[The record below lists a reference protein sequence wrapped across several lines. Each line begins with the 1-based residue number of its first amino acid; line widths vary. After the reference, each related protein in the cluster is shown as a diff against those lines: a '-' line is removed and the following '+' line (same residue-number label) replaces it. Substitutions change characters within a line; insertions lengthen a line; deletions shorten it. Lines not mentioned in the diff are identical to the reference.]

1 MSEERRQRPRLGL
14 KLPVRVSGFD
24 AQGRPWTE
32 MSTVLD
38 VSSSGAAFVLKHT
51 VTRGHVLH
59 LLVPLPKRFRSYD
72 LGDASYHVYGLV
84 RSTRSDPDGTRAGV
98 LFLGKHP
105 PRNFEKEPWAIYL
118 LPNDPDPTRPGA
130 GGAATGSAV
139 ADRREH
145 RRLDVFVDLI
155 VKRLD
160 GRTDGA
166 SEERTIAENIGR
178 GGARVLT
185 SLLVVTGDV
194 VMVQEVGGDFRTRAE
209 VRNVYVGPDH
219 VPRLCLHFLD
229 CEAPPRLVSA

>member
-14 KLPVRVSGFD
+14 KLPVRIAGHD
-24 AQGRPWTE
+24 AQGKPWTE

-38 VSSSGAAFVLKHT
+38 VSASGASFVLKHK
-51 VTRGHVLH
+51 VARGNVVH

-72 LGDASYHVYGLV
+72 LGDASYQVFALV
-84 RSTRSDPDGTRAGV
+84 RSARSDPDGTRVGV
-98 LFLGKHP
+98 MFLGKHP

-118 LPNDPDPTRPGA
+118 LPDDPDPTRAAA
-130 GGAATGSAV
+130 GGGRT
-139 ADRREH
+139 ADRRLH
-145 RRLDVFVDLI
+145 RRLDVFVDVV

-160 GRTDGA
+160 GRADGV

-185 SLLVVTGDV
+185 SLLVLTGDV

-219 VPRLCLHFLD
+219 IPRLCLRFLD
-229 CEAPPRLVSA
+229 AEAPPRLVSS

>member
-1 MSEERRQRPRLGL
+1 VTEERRQRPRLGL
-14 KLPVRVSGFD
+14 TLPIRVSGFD
-24 AQGRPWTE
+24 QQGQQWTE

-38 VSSSGAAFVLKHT
+38 VSASGASFILKHAAA
-51 VTRGHVLH
+51 RGNVLH

-84 RSTRSDPDGTRAGV
+84 RSARSEREGTRVGV

-105 PRNFEKEPWAIYL
+105 PRGFEKEPAAIYL
-118 LPNDPDPTRPGA
+118 LPDDPDPGRRAGA
-130 GGAATGSAV
+130 PE
-139 ADRREH
+139 DRRVH
-145 RRLDVFVDLI
+145 RRLDIFVNVV

-166 SEERTIAENIGR
+166 LEERTIAENIGR

-185 SLLVVTGDV
+185 SLLVLTGDV
-194 VMVQEVGGDFRTRAE
+194 VLVQEVDGDFRTRAE
-209 VRNVYVGPDH
+209 VRHVYVGPDH

-229 CEAPPRLVSA
+229 AEAPPRLVSA

>member
-1 MSEERRQRPRLGL
+1 MSGERRQRPRLGL
-14 KLPVRVSGFD
+14 TLPVRVSGFD
-24 AQGRPWTE
+24 HQGQQWTE

-38 VSSSGAAFVLKHT
+38 VSSSGVSFLLKHPA
-51 VTRGHVLH
+51 VRGNVLH

-84 RSTRSDPDGTRAGV
+84 RSARTEPEGTRVGV

-105 PRNFEKEPWAIYL
+105 PRGFEKEPAAIYL
-118 LPNDPDPTRPGA
+118 LPDDPDPARPQS
-130 GGAATGSAV
+130 AAPQ
-139 ADRREH
+139 DRRVH
-145 RRLDVFVDLI
+145 RRLEVFVNVV

-166 SEERTIAENIGR
+166 TEERTIAENIGR

-185 SLLVVTGDV
+185 SLLVLTGDV
-194 VMVQEVGGDFRTRAE
+194 VFVQEVDGDFRTRAE
-209 VRNVYVGPDH
+209 VRHVYVGPDH

-229 CEAPPRLVSA
+229 AEAPPRLVSA

>member
-1 MSEERRQRPRLGL
+1 VSDERRQRPRLGL
-14 KLPVRVSGFD
+14 KLPVRASGFD
-24 AQGRPWTE
+24 AQGNPWTE
-32 MSTVLD
+32 MSTLLD
-38 VSSSGAAFVLKHT
+38 VSSSGASFVLKHA

-72 LGDASYHVYGLV
+72 LGEASYHVFGLV
-84 RSTRSDPDGTRAGV
+84 RAARSDPDGTRLGV

-105 PRNFEKEPWAIYL
+105 PRGFEKAPTAIYL
-118 LPNDPDPTRPGA
+118 LPNDPDPSRP
-130 GGAATGSAV
+130 AAGSAP

-145 RRLDVFVDLI
+145 RRLEVFVDVV

-166 SEERTIAENIGR
+166 SEERTIAENIGK

-185 SLLVVTGDV
+185 SLLVLTGDV
-194 VMVQEVGGDFRTRAE
+194 VLVQEVGGDFRTRAE

-229 CEAPPRLVSA
+229 AEAPPRLVSS

>member
-14 KLPVRVSGFD
+14 KLPVRVAGYD
-24 AQGRPWTE
+24 LQGQQWTE

-38 VSSSGAAFVLKHT
+38 VSSSGASFVLKHSI
-51 VTRGHVLH
+51 VRGNVLH

-72 LGDASYHVYGLV
+72 LGEASYHVFGLV
-84 RSTRSDPDGTRAGV
+84 RSTRSDPDGTRVGV

-105 PRNFEKEPWAIYL
+105 PRNFEKEPAAIYL
-118 LPNDPDPTRPGA
+118 LPNDPDPTRPA
-130 GGAATGSAV
+130 PGGAP

-145 RRLDVFVDLI
+145 RRLDVFVDVV

-160 GRTDGA
+160 GRSDGA
-166 SEERTIAENIGR
+166 SEERTVAENIGR

-185 SLLVVTGDV
+185 SLLVLTGDV
-194 VMVQEVGGDFRTRAE
+194 VLVQEVGGDFRTRAE

-219 VPRLCLHFLD
+219 IPRLCLHFLD
-229 CEAPPRLVSA
+229 AEAPARLVSA